1 MNVIANHINK
11 MQDGLDTMA
20 GDAAKFKLYFICWKG
35 KVLEVIVKLKDVRIW
50 LMELRERKY
59 YNLLFF

>member
-1 MNVIANHINK
+1 

-20 GDAAKFKLYFICWKG
+20 GDAAKFKLYFICWKD

-59 YNLLFF
+59 YNLLFFNE